1 MKLSFSV
8 LLCSAA
14 LLLLSGC
21 AAAPRYLER
30 TSEALSRSVYATG
43 DSLILG
49 RVELAKSYNESAQK
63 LVPPPKQRIH
73 IAPARTGAG
82 SVVTLPQ
89 AYAGLPTVSDG
100 STAYEALSRAN
111 DENKQLSDH
120 LAEVETERQKQG
132 EINNQLIK
140 DYESSRLTI
149 ARQSTIIAKKELAL
163 WLHRLVIAVIL
174 ALIGMGV
181 YMKALI
187 PARVW

>member
-1 MKLSFSV
+1 MKHLFQILSVASLF
-8 LLCSAA
+8 
-14 LLLLSGC
+14 LLLGC
-21 AAAPRYLER
+21 AATPKYLER

-49 RVELAKSYNESAQK
+49 RVELAKTYNEAAQQ
-63 LVPPPKQRIH
+63 LIPSPKQRIL
-73 IAPARTGAG
+73 IAPARAGAG
-82 SVVTLPQ
+82 SVVTLPNS
-89 AYAGLPTVSDG
+89 YSGLPTVSAG
-100 STAYEALSRAN
+100 SADYEALTRAS

-120 LAEVETERQKQG
+120 LAQVEVEKQKQY

-149 ARQSTIIAKKELAL
+149 ARQSVIIAKKELSL
-163 WLHRLVIAVIL
+163 WLHRLVIATIL

-187 PARVW
+187 PVKVW

>member
-1 MKLSFSV
+1 M
-8 LLCSAA
+8 
-14 LLLLSGC
+14 
-21 AAAPRYLER
+21 
-30 TSEALSRSVYATG
+30 
-43 DSLILG
+43 
-49 RVELAKSYNESAQK
+49 
-63 LVPPPKQRIH
+63 
-73 IAPARTGAG
+73 
-82 SVVTLPQ
+82 VTLPE
-89 AYAGLPTVSDG
+89 AYSGLPTVSAG
-100 STAYEALSRAN
+100 STDYQALSRAN

-120 LAEVETERQKQG
+120 IAEVETERQKQN

-174 ALIGMGV
+174 VLIGMGV